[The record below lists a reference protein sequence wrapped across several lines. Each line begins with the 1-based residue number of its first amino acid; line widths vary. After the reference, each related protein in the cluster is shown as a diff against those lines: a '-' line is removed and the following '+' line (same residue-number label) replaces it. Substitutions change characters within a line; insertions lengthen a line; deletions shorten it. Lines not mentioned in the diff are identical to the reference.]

1 MAVTAD
7 IPGIGN
13 VQIQDA
19 ATEATLKDI
28 LTALKKGNK
37 GGGGGSGGGGSG
49 GGGAGG
55 MAGVMEK
62 AAKKTGNFAD
72 EIESTTSVL
81 GDFGR
86 GLSMVGG
93 MFTKGI
99 GMAAGAVTG
108 LATEFMGTSV
118 SMSDFAAQLPIV
130 GGALSGI
137 LQVVEGSV

>member
-28 LTALKKGNK
+28 LAALKKGNK
-37 GGGGGSGGGGSG
+37 GGGGGSGGGGAG
-49 GGGAGG
+49 GGPGG
-55 MAGVMEK
+55 IAGVMEK

-108 LATEFMGTSV
+108 LASEFMGTSV
-118 SMSDFAAQLPIV
+118 SMSDFASQLPIV
-130 GGALSGI
+130 GNALGGI
-137 LQVVEGSV
+137 LQVVGTG